1 MTRTLRS
8 LPGDDHLLLGNTG
21 RDDANGILARVESQC
36 SRPHASNP
44 KTAPPPRPSS
54 WAKRRLDHVAD
65 FCLGKML
72 DQRKNKGDLLPYL
85 ANINVR
91 WGEFDF
97 ENLRE
102 MRFEEH
108 ELDRFGLKYGD
119 IVMCEGGEPGRCAIW
134 RDQIP
139 GMMIQKALHRIR
151 PHKCLTPE
159 FLYYTF
165 LYMGRTGRFSPLF
178 TGATIKHLPREK
190 LALLEIVVPPLDTQ
204 QRITDVLS
212 PYDDLIENNT
222 RRIGLLEQAA
232 RLLYEEWFIR
242 LRFPGHEHTQTID
255 GVPNGWIRQPLASL
269 AEVNR
274 ESLRSGYDGEIEY
287 VDISSVT
294 PGEITATEVYD
305 FRDAPSRAR
314 RVVRH
319 GDIIWS
325 CVRPNRRSHAVVWN
339 PPPNLIVSTGF
350 ATISPA
356 LVPTTFLYFATTT
369 DEFVGY
375 LENRARGAAYPAVLA
390 ADFQQ
395 AEILVPPQNLTA
407 AFDDFT
413 SPILSQAHTLR
424 TLNTKLSSAR
434 DLLLPRLMTGE
445 IKP

>member
-1 MTRTLRS
+1 MRKIARRLPDDDFPLLADTGIQGTSGVGARTKFRR
-8 LPGDDHLLLGNTG
+8 PK
-21 RDDANGILARVESQC
+21 RDANRLNAVPGGTVMTWE
-36 SRPHASNP
+36 
-44 KTAPPPRPSS
+44 
-54 WAKRRLDHVAD
+54 KRQLDDVAD

-72 DQRKNKGDLLPYL
+72 DQKKNKGDLRPYL
-85 ANINVR
+85 ANVNVR
-91 WGEFDF
+91 WGQFDF
-97 ENLRE
+97 DNLRE
-102 MRFEEH
+102 MRFEER
-108 ELDRFGLKYGD
+108 ELERFGLKHGD

-134 RDQIP
+134 KDQIP

-151 PHKCLTPE
+151 PHKCLSSE

-165 LYMGRTGRFSPLF
+165 LHMGRAGRFSPLF

-190 LALLEIVVPPLDTQ
+190 LALLEIDVPPLETQ
-204 QRITDVLS
+204 QRITHALS
-212 PYDDLIENNT
+212 TYDDLIENNS
-222 RRIGLLEQAA
+222 RRMALLEQAA
-232 RLLYEEWFIR
+232 RLLYEEWFVR
-242 LRFPGHEHTQTID
+242 LRFPGHEHTRIID
-255 GVPNGWIRQPLASL
+255 GVPEGWGRQRLASL
-269 AEVNR
+269 ADINR
-274 ESLRSGYDGEIEY
+274 ESLRSGHDGEIEY

-294 PGEITATEVYD
+294 PGQINATETYN

-350 ATISPA
+350 VTISPS
-356 LVPTTFLYFATTT
+356 VIPTTFLYFATTT
-369 DEFVGY
+369 NEFVGY

-395 AEILVPPQNLTA
+395 AEILVPPQKLTA

-424 TLNTKLSSAR
+424 TQNTKLVSAR
-434 DLLLPRLMTGE
+434 DLLLPRLITGE
-445 IKP
+445 IKA